1 MRLAARIGALA
12 DLPVYI
18 HFGQLWPLPEHGAGS
33 VDADRILPEVLPLL
47 RPGDVLAHPFTR
59 HPGGFVDRHGRV
71 HPVVREALQQGLR
84 VDVGYGSHFSFKQAR
99 IALDAGIVPHTLGAD
114 NHGYNTKVPQPS
126 GTPDAHPD
134 SEHMF
139 FGEAGFGLVSAMTAL
154 LALGLDLAQVVP
166 MVTAGPAALLRLE
179 GEIGTLRPGV
189 VADVSVLDDE
199 RGPFTLRDN
208 EGTRVTAERMLR
220 PAFCLRAGRR
230 VEADAPILPR
240 PEPLVAG

>member
-1 MRLAARIGALA
+1 
-12 DLPVYI
+12 
-18 HFGQLWPLPEHGAGS
+18 
-33 VDADRILPEVLPLL
+33 
-47 RPGDVLAHPFTR
+47 
-59 HPGGFVDRHGRV
+59 
-71 HPVVREALQQGLR
+71 
-84 VDVGYGSHFSFKQAR
+84 
-99 IALDAGIVPHTLGAD
+99 
-114 NHGYNTKVPQPS
+114 
-126 GTPDAHPD
+126 
-134 SEHMF
+134 MF

-166 MVTAGPAALLRLE
+166 MVTSGPAALLRLE